1 MRGEAFQP
9 DHWATLFRKLGLESS
24 LKIDKLCLS
33 HFLDSAELLVE
44 HAEEVRQ
51 LNARAQGEVAI
62 REALQEVTV
71 WSQETAF
78 ALTEHDEN
86 GRQTPLIKDWKEMT
100 TAISDMMALLGSLK
114 ESPFFSG
121 FADTI
126 QQYATKLALLDGAL
140 AQL

>member
-1 MRGEAFQP
+1 M
-9 DHWATLFRKLGLESS
+9 
-24 LKIDKLCLS
+24 
-33 HFLDSAELLVE
+33 
-44 HAEEVRQ
+44 
-51 LNARAQGEVAI
+51 
-62 REALQEVTV
+62 TV

-114 ESPFFSG
+114 ESPFFNG

-140 AQL
+140 AQLNLNPCPNPNPYPNPNPNPKPKPKPNPNPTPNPNPNPNPNP